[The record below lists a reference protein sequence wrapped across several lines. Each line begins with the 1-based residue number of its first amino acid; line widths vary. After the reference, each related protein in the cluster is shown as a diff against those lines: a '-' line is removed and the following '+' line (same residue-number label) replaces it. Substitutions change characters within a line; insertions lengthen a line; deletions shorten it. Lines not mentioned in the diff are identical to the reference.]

1 MMNDRYELFNKLCL
15 RHISL
20 SEHSSYGIGGNAD
33 YFAMPAT
40 VEQLVTILEVSAL
53 YGMDRVVFGMG
64 SNMLFP
70 DQPKQGKL
78 YISLKNMTDITVND
92 SRWFLTSGLPLSMLS
107 LVGLITG
114 SPAFQF
120 TYLMPGSLGA
130 GIYMNAKYYKE
141 QVGDKVES
149 VYYIDLADPALAVQ
163 QIRADECE
171 FAYKQSIFQHKPWI
185 IVGADIRIPEHE
197 EAAIAHNGDISR
209 LLTNYK
215 NSNGKLSSLSAFY
228 SFFSSELRGLQDRR
242 MTRIETP
249 EAMLEIERYRTA
261 NRHFTSL
268 SCGSFFKNNYA
279 ADASIGALVERLG
292 LKGVAYGGAI
302 ISPYHGNMI
311 LNAAQATAADI
322 LYLKDTVSDAIYR
335 QYGFIPEPEVVVL
348 TE

>member
-1 MMNDRYELFNKLCL
+1 MMNDRYELFNKLCF
-15 RHISL
+15 RHVPL
-20 SEHSSYGIGGNAD
+20 SEHSSYGIGGIAD

-70 DQPKQGKL
+70 DRPKQGKL
-78 YISLKNMTDITVND
+78 YISLKNMADITVNE
-92 SRWFLTSGLPLSMLS
+92 SRWILTSGLPLSMLS
-107 LVGLITG
+107 LAGLFAG
-114 SPAFQF
+114 SSAFQF

-141 QVGDKVES
+141 QVGDKVEL
-149 VYYIDLADPALAVQ
+149 VNYIDLADPALAVQ
-163 QIRADECE
+163 QIRAEDCE

-185 IVGADIRIPEHE
+185 IVGAEIRVPEHD
-197 EAAIAHNGDISR
+197 EAAIAHNGDIKR
-209 LLTNYK
+209 VIRKYQ

-228 SFFSSELRGLQDRR
+228 SFFSSELRGLQDSRI
-242 MTRIETP
+242 RIEAP
-249 EAMLEIERYRTA
+249 EPMMEIERYRTG
-261 NRHFTSL
+261 NRHFTSR

-279 ADASIGALVERLG
+279 AGASIGALVDRLG
-292 LKGVAYGGAI
+292 LKGAAHGGAI

-311 LNAAQATAADI
+311 LNAAQATAADV
-322 LYLKDTVSDAIYR
+322 LYLKDTLSDAIHR
-335 QYGFIPEPEVVVL
+335 QYGFIPEPEVVIM